1 MAADKIGGVLL
12 STYGL
17 RLARLDGH
25 INLPPYKKILAE
37 HGFPD
42 NIRVLQEKTVT
53 AKLLGIYSTKI
64 ELGVKVKLFTD
75 KLNSAV
81 YHSWDFPAHGFV
93 QNCTAKE
100 GAKVAITGTVAEIDI
115 QLTII
120 G

>member
-17 RLARLDGH
+17 RLARLEGH
-25 INLPPYKKILAE
+25 LDLPAYKKVIDE
-37 HGFPD
+37 HDFPD
-42 NIRVLQEKTVT
+42 NLRVLQEKTVK

-64 ELGVKVKLFTD
+64 ELGVKVKLFAD

-93 QNCTAKE
+93 QNCIAKD

-115 QLTII
+115 QLTVI